1 MSRRPV
7 CAAILFGLVFF
18 GMEAIILV
26 GIQASG
32 KSHFY
37 KERFFNS
44 HVRISLDLLKTRH
57 REGRMVQLCLE
68 TRQPFVIDN
77 TNAKAEDRV
86 RFIQPAKA
94 RGYRI
99 IGYFFE
105 PDIRE
110 ALKRNE
116 TRTGPTR
123 VPKPAIFAT
132 YKRLQRPLLQEGFD
146 QLFLVWSGP
155 NQAFVV
161 EPWREEQESVLQV
174 GNPPGQLEIRGA
186 SERLG

>member
-1 MSRRPV
+1 ME
-7 CAAILFGLVFF
+7 AAIF
-18 GMEAIILV
+18 I

-44 HVRISLDLLKTRH
+44 HVRISLDLLTTRH
-57 REGRMVQLCLE
+57 REALMLQLCLK
-68 TRQPFVIDN
+68 TQQPFVIDN

-86 RFIQPAKA
+86 RYIEPAKE

-105 PDIRE
+105 PDIGE

-116 TRTGPTR
+116 MRSGPLR

-132 YKRLQRPLLQEGFD
+132 AKRLQRPMLQEGFH
-146 QLFLVWSGP
+146 QLFLVRSGP
-155 NQAFVV
+155 DQTFVV
-161 EPWREEQESVLQV
+161 DPWPEEHNSETAIGDQSIQAETGGS
-174 GNPPGQLEIRGA
+174 RGLLSRG
-186 SERLG
+186 SEAPLS